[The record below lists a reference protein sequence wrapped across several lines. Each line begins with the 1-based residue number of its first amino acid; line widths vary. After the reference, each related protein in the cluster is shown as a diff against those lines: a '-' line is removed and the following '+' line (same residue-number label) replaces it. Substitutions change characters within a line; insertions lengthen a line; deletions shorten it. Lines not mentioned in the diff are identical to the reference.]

1 MHYVQILEER
11 QEERSVR
18 LALQESRDAS
28 PTVATLLLPV
38 VVSLVVS
45 LCSLPTLR
53 FCTFHVSLLPLV
65 LSSFDSISTLITG
78 EERSKPT

>member
-1 MHYVQILEER
+1 MHYVQMLEIR

-28 PTVATLLLPV
+28 PTVPTLFPSL

-45 LCSLPTLR
+45 PCSFPTLR
-53 FCTFHVSLLPLV
+53 FCTFHFSLLPLV